1 MIVFKMQKSTL
12 CGRQETYIIIKKKN
26 SRENNK
32 TEHVQTKSE
41 MTEWHPSDGVLG
53 QGKQLYSVGRVFQHD
68 HQLSSQHIET

>member
-1 MIVFKMQKSTL
+1 MWPSRNIYYHQK
-12 CGRQETYIIIKKKN
+12 IKN

-41 MTEWHPSDGVLG
+41 MTEWHPSDDGVLG

-68 HQLSSQHIET
+68 HQLSSQHTET

>member
-1 MIVFKMQKSTL
+1 MWSSRNIYYHQ
-12 CGRQETYIIIKKKN
+12 KKKN
-26 SRENNK
+26 SRENKK